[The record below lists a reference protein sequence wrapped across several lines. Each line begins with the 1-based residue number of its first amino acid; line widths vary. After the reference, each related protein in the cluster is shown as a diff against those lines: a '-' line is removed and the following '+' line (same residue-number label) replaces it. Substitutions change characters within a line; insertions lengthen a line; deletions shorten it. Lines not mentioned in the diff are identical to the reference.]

1 MGQEILSTTSNNYL
15 YEQNTGS
22 ENRTATILGRS
33 YTFYTFYGSSK
44 YSRTTESLSYNSVY
58 YLTNRWA

>member
-1 MGQEILSTTSNNYL
+1 MGQDILFASSNNYL
-15 YEQNTGS
+15 YEQDTGS

-33 YTFYTFYGSSK
+33 YTFYTFYGSNK
-44 YSRTTESLSYNSVY
+44 YSRTTESLSYNSIY